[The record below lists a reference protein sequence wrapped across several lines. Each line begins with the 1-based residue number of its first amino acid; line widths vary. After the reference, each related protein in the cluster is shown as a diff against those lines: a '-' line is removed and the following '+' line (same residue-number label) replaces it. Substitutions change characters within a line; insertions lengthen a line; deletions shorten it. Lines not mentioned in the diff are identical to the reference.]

1 MIIRKHQGWQE
12 MLAAAVILFMLLIF
26 PVSAMAEETVKA
38 AVNIPVYQQIDG
50 DTPQTAEVFTF
61 VLKAAGNA
69 PMPEGSVNGRKTAR
83 ISGNGTVSFGQILYT
98 NIGEYRYTISEV
110 RGINRQYTYSS
121 AVYSASVLV
130 TWKDAVGGDLEATL
144 NLAREDGI
152 YKQEKALFVNR
163 YKAPVSV
170 SANSQTQAIRTQP
183 AESVNSLNG
192 SANPPK
198 TGDTAGAALWGV
210 LMAVSSAAVIFVI
223 IRQKKTSHV
232 KNENSQ

>member
-69 PMPEGSVNGRKTAR
+69 PMPEGSEWKENGSDFREWNSFFRSDPLHEYRR
-83 ISGNGTVSFGQILYT
+83 ISLYHK
-98 NIGEYRYTISEV
+98 RSQ
-110 RGINRQYTYSS
+110 RINRQYTYSS

-152 YKQEKALFVNR
+152 YKQEKALFINR

-170 SANSQTQAIRTQP
+170 SANSQPQAIRTQP
-183 AESVNSLNG
+183 AK
-192 SANPPK
+192 A
-198 TGDTAGAALWGV
+198 
-210 LMAVSSAAVIFVI
+210 
-223 IRQKKTSHV
+223 
-232 KNENSQ
+232 